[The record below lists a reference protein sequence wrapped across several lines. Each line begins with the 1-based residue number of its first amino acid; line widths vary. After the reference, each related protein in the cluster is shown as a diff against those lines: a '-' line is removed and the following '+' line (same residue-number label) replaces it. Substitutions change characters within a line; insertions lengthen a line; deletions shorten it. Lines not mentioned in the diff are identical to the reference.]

1 MKYKKFLGAAS
12 AALMIVIILTLV
24 LTPSALAVSK
34 YKTLHKFTGG
44 KDGGAP
50 YASLIFDQAGNLYGT
65 TTFGGNLSCNSGYG
79 CGVVFKLAPK
89 AGGGWTESVLYRFN
103 GGIDGG
109 FPYAGLIFDQAGNLY
124 GTTSLGGNLSCG
136 YLGSGCGVVF
146 TLTPNSDGSWTESV
160 LYSFTGGSD
169 GENPQSSLIFDS
181 LGNLYGTTPEGG
193 AGGRGTVFEL
203 APKVGGGWEES
214 VLYTFCPGAKCA
226 DGEDPLASLIF
237 DQAGNLYGTTY
248 AGGNSNNKGTVFTL
262 TPNSGGS
269 WSESVLYSF
278 CPTKPCRDGNNPY
291 AGLTLDPA
299 GNLYSTTLSGGASGK
314 GAVFKLAPT
323 SGGSWSE
330 SVLYSFSG
338 GEDGGGPIA
347 GLVLDTAGNLYGS
360 GYFGGIVDPSCV
372 VGCGIVFK
380 LAPNSTGKWKETVLH
395 TFLGHPGARPRANLI
410 FDGTGNLYG
419 TTSGTGSGTV
429 FEITP

>member
-65 TTFGGNLSCNSGYG
+65 TTFGGNLSCNSGY
-79 CGVVFKLAPK
+79 
-89 AGGGWTESVLYRFN
+89 
-103 GGIDGG
+103 
-109 FPYAGLIFDQAGNLY
+109 
-124 GTTSLGGNLSCG
+124 
-136 YLGSGCGVVF
+136 GCGVVF